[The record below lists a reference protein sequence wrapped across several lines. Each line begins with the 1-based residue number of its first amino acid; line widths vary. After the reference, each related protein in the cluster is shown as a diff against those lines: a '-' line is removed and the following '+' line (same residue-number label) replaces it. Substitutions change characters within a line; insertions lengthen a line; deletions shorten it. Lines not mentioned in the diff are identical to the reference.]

1 MQRNF
6 VACLLLFLFLSFVS
20 NAQLTEN
27 FDDGDFSVNPVWAGN
42 TADFIVNSSAQL
54 QSNNTVANSNFFLST
69 PNTLANTAEWEMY
82 IQLSF
87 NPSSANYVDVYLIS
101 ANSDLTLT
109 GNTGYFIRIGNTDDA
124 VSLYRKDAAGSGTKI
139 IDGTDAILNK
149 SSNVLKIKIT
159 RDGNSQWIL
168 SRDISGTGNSFTSEG
183 SVTDGTYTTSS
194 FFGFLVKQ
202 STASFFQKHFFD
214 DIEIKNYVPDVVP
227 PAIQS
232 VSVIS
237 ATSLDVLYNEPVET
251 TTSEIITNYEV
262 NNNLG
267 DPVSALIDASNPALV
282 HLFFGTAFTNAVIY
296 TLTINRVNDL
306 SGNTLNNGTA
316 AFSFYAPQRYDVVLD
331 EIMPD
336 PAPQVGL
343 PNNEWIELRN
353 TSSFAINLQG
363 WKLADLTGQSGPMP
377 NFILQPDSFVIVCTG
392 SAVAALMPF
401 GNVISVTNFPS
412 LDNEGDLLSLFSADG
427 KAIHAVQYT
436 ADWYQNQLKKDGGWT
451 LEMID
456 TKNPCS
462 GINNWKASNDAAGG
476 TPGKIN
482 SVNGNNTDN
491 IGPKLLRAFA
501 TSSTMITLV
510 FDEPLDSLKAATV
523 SSYTIDN
530 GISVVSVSVISPV
543 FDKVNVLLGT
553 TINVGTVYTIS
564 ASGIIDCK
572 GNTIGSNKSARFGLS
587 QDADSF
593 DIVINEILFNPKPQG
608 VDYVELYNRSQ
619 KIINLSHIYI
629 ANRNSTNIISSI
641 QQVTTESNL
650 LFPGDYISL
659 TTDPLAVKAQYI
671 TMNPDAFIIVK
682 SMPLY
687 SDDKG
692 NVIVLNNQGAIVDEV
707 AYSDKWHFPLISN
720 TEGVSL
726 ERIDY
731 NGLSVQANF
740 HSASTSAGYGTP
752 GYKNSQY
759 KLNETVQG
767 EIKVT
772 PDIFSPDNDGIDDF
786 ATIKYNFP
794 TPGYVANITVFD
806 ATGRPVRYLQRNS
819 LSGINGYY
827 RWDGLDDKN
836 RKLPQGIYIIY
847 TEIFNTAGK
856 KKQFKNSIVLARR
869 YN

>member
-42 TADFIVNSSAQL
+42 TADFIVNSSGQL

-109 GNTGYFIRIGNTDDA
+109 GNTGYFIRIGNTDDE

-159 RDGNSQWIL
+159 RDGNNQWIL

-183 SVTDGTYTTSS
+183 WVTDATYTTSS

-392 SAVAALMPF
+392 SAVAALTPF

-491 IGPKLLRAFA
+491 TSPKLLRAFA

-530 GISVVSVSVISPV
+530 GISVVSVSGISPV

-553 TINVGTVYTIS
+553 PINVGTVYTIS
-564 ASGIIDCK
+564 TSSIIDCK

-619 KIINLSHIYI
+619 KIIDLSHIYI
-629 ANRNSTNIISSI
+629 ANRNSTNVISSI
-641 QQVTTESNL
+641 LKATTESNL
-650 LFPGDYISL
+650 LFPGDYIVL
-659 TTDPLAVKAQYI
+659 TTDPLAVKTQYI
-671 TMNPDAFIIVK
+671 TMNPDAFITLK
-682 SMPLY
+682 SMPSY
-687 SDDKG
+687 SDDIG
-692 NVIVLNNQGAIVDEV
+692 NVVVLNNQGAIVDEV
-707 AYSDKWHFPLISN
+707 DYSDKWHFPLISN

-786 ATIKYNFP
+786 ATINYNFP

-806 ATGRPVRYLQRNS
+806 ATGKPVRYLQRNS